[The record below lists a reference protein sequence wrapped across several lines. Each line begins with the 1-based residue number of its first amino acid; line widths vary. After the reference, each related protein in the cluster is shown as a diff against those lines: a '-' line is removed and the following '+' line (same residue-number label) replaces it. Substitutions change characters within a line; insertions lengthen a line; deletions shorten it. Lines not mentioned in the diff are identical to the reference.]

1 MKKLTINLKGIT
13 STESNVIEV
22 KSEAAMWNVLRSIRD
37 HLTDEELGL
46 GAQAIVTT
54 EDGTP
59 FKDITFKKNSK
70 GKIEMPNAI
79 KETCRRQIEKARKAE
94 KEAAEKLA
102 AKKAAKAAANR
113 RYREKKKAMKA
124 AMVANEVKPQL
135 PQEA

>member
-13 STESNVIEV
+13 SAESNVIEV
-22 KSEAAMWNVLRSIRD
+22 KSEAAMWNALRTIRD
-37 HLTDEELGL
+37 CLTDEELGL

-79 KETCRRQIEKARKAE
+79 KETCRRQIEKVRKAE

>member
-124 AMVANEVKPQL
+124 AMVTNEVKPQL